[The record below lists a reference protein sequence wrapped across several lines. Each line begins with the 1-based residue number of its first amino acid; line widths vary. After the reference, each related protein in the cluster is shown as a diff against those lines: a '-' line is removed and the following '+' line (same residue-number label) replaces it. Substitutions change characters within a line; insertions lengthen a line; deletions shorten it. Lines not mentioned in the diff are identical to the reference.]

1 MKGSYT
7 IEAAVIMSIF
17 CIMMAVV
24 IRQAYGLHD
33 ETVGKMALHER
44 VEQARRLSPW
54 ERKQGIAEIERQA
67 VKRKITQFS
76 FHGFRL
82 HLEEHSGKVAGKSEA
97 RKPDGQ
103 WNIQIEAGIFEPE
116 TFLRKTEAVR
126 QLEVGDGN
134 SLRKADCNL
143 TE

>member
-17 CIMMAVV
+17 CLMMTAVLH
-24 IRQAYGLHD
+24 QAYKLHD

-44 VEQARRLSPW
+44 IEQGRRLNPW
-54 ERKQGIAEIERQA
+54 EREQGLAEIDGQA
-67 VKRKITQFS
+67 VKRKTAQFS
-76 FHGFRL
+76 FKDFRL
-82 HLEEHSGKVAGKSEA
+82 QLGEKSGRIVGKFEA

-116 TFLRKTEAVR
+116 VFLRKTEAVK
-126 QLEVGDGN
+126 QLEAGDG
-134 SLRKADCNL
+134 SLLRKTDAP
-143 TE
+143 